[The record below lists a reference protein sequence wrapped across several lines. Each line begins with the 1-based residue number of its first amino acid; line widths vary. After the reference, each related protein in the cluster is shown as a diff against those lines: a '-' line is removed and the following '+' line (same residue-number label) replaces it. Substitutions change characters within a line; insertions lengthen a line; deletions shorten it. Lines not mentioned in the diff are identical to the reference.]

1 MSAILVSL
9 SQAMDHVKAYGDDA
23 YNVELKLQLASGIV
37 LKHMGYDAIPTG
49 EYDEDTSPPTLRPV
63 YYDDE
68 SPVVLHVTDSV
79 KAAVLLVLSE
89 LYENRESG
97 TADVLSSTVI
107 ALLSTSFD
115 PPFA

>member
-1 MSAILVSL
+1 MSPILVPL
-9 SQAMDHVKAYGDDA
+9 SQAFDHVRANSDDA
-23 YNVELKLQLASGIV
+23 YNVELKLQLASSIV
-37 LKHMGYDAIPTG
+37 LKHMGYDSIPTG

-63 YYDDE
+63 YYDDG
-68 SPVVLHVTDSV
+68 SPIVLHVTDSV

-89 LYENRESG
+89 LYENREAG
-97 TADVLSSTVI
+97 TADILSSTVI